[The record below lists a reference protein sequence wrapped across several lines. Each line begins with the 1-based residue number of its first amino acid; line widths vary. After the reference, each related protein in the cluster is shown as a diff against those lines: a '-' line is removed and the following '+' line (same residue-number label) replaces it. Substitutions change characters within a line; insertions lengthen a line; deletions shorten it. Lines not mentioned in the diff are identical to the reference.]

1 MRKVLI
7 TDFVHQHLIDG
18 LTKLGYQVVYDKN
31 ITLKN
36 TTKII
41 ADFDGVIINSKTVMN
56 REMMDLAIKLKFIGR
71 LGSGLEII
79 DLAYAKEKKI
89 NVFNSPEGN
98 RNAVAEHALG
108 MLLALANN
116 LIRADREVKDF
127 KWSREKNRG
136 FELQGKTIGII
147 GFGHTGSSFARLL
160 SGFGVKVLAYDKYK
174 KNYTAGY
181 DYVKKA
187 SLNQLLKKADIIS
200 LHIPLSQDTAK
211 MVNNSFFEKCKVG
224 AILINTSRGKIIDIK
239 ALDKALRTKRLAGV
253 CLDVMPNEKPKTY
266 TAEEKQ
272 SYSRLFNRNNVLV
285 SPHVA
290 GWTHESLYKIAD
302 VLLRKIRKIKD

>member
-1 MRKVLI
+1 MKKVLI

-18 LTKLGYQVVYDKN
+18 LTEMGYEVEYNKN
-31 ITLKN
+31 ITLKQ
-36 TTKII
+36 TAKII
-41 ADFDGVIINSKTVMN
+41 SDYNGIIINSKTVMD
-56 REMMDLAIKLKFIGR
+56 RAMMDRATRLKFIGR

-89 NVFNSPEGN
+89 SVFNSPEGN

-127 KWSREKNRG
+127 KWNREKNRG
-136 FELQGKTIGII
+136 FELEGKTIGII
-147 GFGHTGSSFARLL
+147 GFGNTGSSFARVL

-174 KNYTAGY
+174 KDYTDGL
-181 DYVKKA
+181 DHVKKA
-187 SLNQLLKKADIIS
+187 SMNQLLKKADIIS
-200 LHIPLSQDTAK
+200 LHIPLTPDTLK
-211 MVNNSFFEKCKVG
+211 MVDDRFFEKCKVG

-239 ALDKALRTKRLAGV
+239 ALEKALRTKRLTGL

-290 GWTHESLYKIAD
+290 GWTHESLFKIAD
-302 VLLRKIRKIKD
+302 VLLRKIKKI

>member
-1 MRKVLI
+1 MKKVLI

-18 LTKLGYQVVYDKN
+18 LTEMGYEVEYNKN
-31 ITLKN
+31 ITLKQ
-36 TTKII
+36 TAKII
-41 ADFDGVIINSKTVMN
+41 SDYNGIIINSKTVMD
-56 REMMDLAIKLKFIGR
+56 RAMMDRATKLKFIGR

-89 NVFNSPEGN
+89 RVFNSPEGN

-127 KWSREKNRG
+127 KWNREKNRG
-136 FELQGKTIGII
+136 FELEGKTIGII
-147 GFGHTGSSFARLL
+147 GFGNTGSSFARVL
-160 SGFGVKVLAYDKYK
+160 SGFGVKVLTYDKYK
-174 KNYTAGY
+174 KDYTDGL
-181 DYVKKA
+181 DHVKKA
-187 SLNQLLKKADIIS
+187 SMNQLLKKADSIS
-200 LHIPLSQDTAK
+200 LHIPLTPDTLK
-211 MVNNSFFEKCKVG
+211 MVDDRFFEKCKLG

-290 GWTHESLYKIAD
+290 GWTHESLFKIAD
-302 VLLRKIRKIKD
+302 VLLRKIKKI